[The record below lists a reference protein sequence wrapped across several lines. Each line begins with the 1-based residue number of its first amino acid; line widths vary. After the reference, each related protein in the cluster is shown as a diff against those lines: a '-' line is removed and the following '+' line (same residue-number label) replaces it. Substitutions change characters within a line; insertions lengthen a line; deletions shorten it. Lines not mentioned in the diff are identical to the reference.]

1 MLKVLL
7 NWNLVWLWPLK
18 LYVQQ
23 AIVYL
28 ANEEYEQECKQ
39 LVNVSKYYCV
49 QIQCNYVIVCLK
61 GIGIGFVLIV
71 FLY

>member
-39 LVNVSKYYCV
+39 LVNTTVYKFS
-49 QIQCNYVIVCLK
+49 VIMWL
-61 GIGIGFVLIV
+61 FV
-71 FLY
+71 